1 MYGRNTR
8 LQEMGNLYCGDENF
22 DCCKAKTGYGVG
34 LGGWVFCFVFEYAT
48 GKGVTLLKGKTVP
61 LCFI

>member
-1 MYGRNTR
+1 
-8 LQEMGNLYCGDENF
+8 MGNLYCGDENF